1 MSKITIEE
9 FNDKY
14 PNFKDVIND
23 QSEASEFDL
32 EMRSLT
38 KEEVVQRLESMLDT
52 MVGQEIWLLDCP
64 MIIWA
69 IRYLN
74 NDTNYSF
81 EDVFK

>member
-14 PNFKDVIND
+14 PNFRDIIND
-23 QSEASEFDL
+23 QQEAAEFDL
-32 EMRSLT
+32 DLQSMS
-38 KEEVVQRLESMLDT
+38 KEEVIDRLESMLDT

-69 IRYLN
+69 IRYLK
-74 NDTNYSF
+74 NDENYSF
-81 EDVFK
+81 ENVFK

>member
-14 PNFKDVIND
+14 PNFRDIIND
-23 QSEASEFDL
+23 QQETVEFNVQ
-32 EMRSLT
+32 MQSMS
-38 KEEVVQRLESMLDT
+38 KEEVIDRLESMLDT

-69 IRYLN
+69 IRYLK
-74 NDTNYSF
+74 NDENYSF